1 MKKYTITLRGHQTVF
16 AESEK
21 KAIEIVEKDLSVIH
35 PKFNL
40 DTDVAL

>member
-1 MKKYTITLRGHQTVF
+1 MKKYTITLIGYQTVF

-21 KAIEIVEKDLSVIH
+21 KAMEIVEKDLCVIH

-40 DTDVAL
+40 HASVEL

>member
-1 MKKYTITLRGHQTVF
+1 MKKYTIMLRGHQTVF

-21 KAIEIVEKDLSVIH
+21 KAMKIVEKDLSVIH

-40 DTDVAL
+40 HTSAEL